1 MGKLSTAVFWS
12 ALVVVLILDV
22 GKFQQMLGSFIQ
34 VMDFRD
40 KTDQLAIGKLALPKV
55 LNRLDITSNGR
66 QWYLAIDSS
75 IDQNT
80 QFFFP
85 PQYSNVNTW
94 RSTNMWL
101 DVVGASGLLSNDTV
115 IGW

>member
-12 ALVVVLILDV
+12 ELDLVLILDV

-34 VMDFRD
+34 VMDFQD
-40 KTDQLAIGKLALPKV
+40 KTYQLAIGKLALPKV

-66 QWYLAIDSS
+66 QWYLATDSS

-101 DVVGASGLLSNDTV
+101 DVVGASGLLSNDAV